1 MKRTGFFFMAI
12 ALMGLIYSCKKLDK
26 LTQFDLDY
34 TTNVTIKAA
43 TIVSVNTPFSFNTP
57 PVTTNSESQLEVN
70 DSRKDLVEQIKVKKL
85 KMKITS
91 PPGQTFD
98 FLKSIKIY
106 INAEGLDEK
115 LIAWKTDM
123 GDDGATEIELE
134 TSDDNLKEYILKD
147 SFTLRTETVTD
158 QLITQ
163 DTDIEIDAVFWV
175 DAKILGI

>member
-1 MKRTGFFFMAI
+1 MKKF
-12 ALMGLIYSCKKLDK
+12 LILAAAMLLAFPFGSCSKLDK

-34 TTNVTIKAA
+34 STSVTIKSA
-43 TIVSVNTPFSFNTP
+43 TIVNLNTPFSFYTP
-57 PVTTNSESQLEVN
+57 PVTTNSESELEVN
-70 DSRKDLVEQIKVKKL
+70 DSRKDLVEAIKVKEL

-91 PPGQTFD
+91 PPEQTFD

-115 LIAWKTDM
+115 LIAWKDNMT
-123 GDDGATEIELE
+123 DDGATEIDLE
-134 TSDDNLKEYILKD
+134 TSDDNLKDYILKD

-158 QLITQ
+158 QVLTQ
-163 DTDIEIDAVFWV
+163 DTEIEIDAVFWV